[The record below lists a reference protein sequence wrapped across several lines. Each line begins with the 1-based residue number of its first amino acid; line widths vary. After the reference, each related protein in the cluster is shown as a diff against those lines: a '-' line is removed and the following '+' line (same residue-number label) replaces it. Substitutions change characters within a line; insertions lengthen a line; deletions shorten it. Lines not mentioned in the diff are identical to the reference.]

1 MLLYVDFGSALLQQ
15 NLYNESSKFFVSAQI
30 PDQKNRLLQ
39 RRPPRHTT
47 PFFSRPQLT
56 SQFTIISS
64 RVFLFFV
71 RHCLHSFL
79 KYFTLLYSN
88 FEPHHVSCN
97 VLKYFILFIFLK
109 KNILWLYSRH
119 KTIHVNFYFRI
130 PGANQNHALTK
141 IMLIFSCRW

>member
-39 RRPPRHTT
+39 RRPPRRTT
-47 PFFSRPQLT
+47 HLFLPT
-56 SQFTIISS
+56 TADVTIHHYFVPSIP
-64 RVFLFFV
+64 FFV

-88 FEPHHVSCN
+88 FEPHHVLCN